1 MEPEKKFIVKVI
13 LLGDASVGKT
23 SLLNKYIKN
32 EFSLNYKTT
41 IGADFLTKQLQRE
54 NSLVNLQIWD
64 TAGSERFHSIGT
76 GFYRNCEACVLVF
89 DLTNADSFKNVEEWR
104 KIFLKNLNPPEEDK
118 FPFVLFAN
126 KNDMTSDIKVTEED
140 IKMYC
145 LGHNNMPYFFVSA
158 KDGEGVEEGFNKVCD
173 VAYKKSWKKK
183 MLYYLIL
190 NPFVCNKCLRKKVDA
205 LAKFMS
211 K

>member
-1 MEPEKKFIVKVI
+1 MEPEKKFIAKVI

-41 IGADFLTKQLQRE
+41 IGADFLTKTLQRE

-64 TAGSERFHSIGT
+64 TAGSEKFHSIGT
-76 GFYRNCEACVLVF
+76 GFYRNCEACILVF
-89 DLTNADSFKNVEEWR
+89 DLTNQDSFKNVEEWR
-104 KIFLKNLNPPEEDK
+104 KIFLKNYTPPDENK
-118 FPFVLFAN
+118 FPFALFCN

-145 LGHNNMPYFFVSA
+145 LGHNNMPYFS
-158 KDGEGVEEGFNKVCD
+158 
-173 VAYKKSWKKK
+173 
-183 MLYYLIL
+183 LLII
-190 NPFVCNKCLRKKVDA
+190 
-205 LAKFMS
+205 S

>member
-1 MEPEKKFIVKVI
+1 M
-13 LLGDASVGKT
+13 
-23 SLLNKYIKN
+23 
-32 EFSLNYKTT
+32 
-41 IGADFLTKQLQRE
+41 
-54 NSLVNLQIWD
+54 
-64 TAGSERFHSIGT
+64 
-76 GFYRNCEACVLVF
+76 
-89 DLTNADSFKNVEEWR
+89 EEWR

-173 VAYKKSWKKK
+173 VAYKKIMEKEDVILPDIKPIRVQQMPEKKSRC
-183 MLYYLIL
+183 
-190 NPFVCNKCLRKKVDA
+190 PC
-205 LAKFMS
+205 
-211 K
+211 

>member
-1 MEPEKKFIVKVI
+1 MDPEKKFIVKVI

-173 VAYKKSWKKK
+173 VAYKKIMEKEDVILPDIKHIRVQQMPEKKSGC
-183 MLYYLIL
+183 
-190 NPFVCNKCLRKKVDA
+190 PC
-205 LAKFMS
+205 
-211 K
+211 

>member
-1 MEPEKKFIVKVI
+1 MEPEKKFIAKVI

-41 IGADFLTKQLQRE
+41 IGADFLTKTLQRE

-64 TAGSERFHSIGT
+64 TAGSEKFHSIGT
-76 GFYRNCEACVLVF
+76 GFYRNCEACILVF
-89 DLTNADSFKNVEEWR
+89 DLTNQDSFKNVEEWR
-104 KIFLKNLNPPEEDK
+104 KIFLKNYTPPDENK
-118 FPFVLFAN
+118 FPFALFCN

-145 LGHNNMPYFFVSA
+145 LGHNNMPYFYVSA
-158 KDGEGVEEGFNKVCD
+158 KEGDGVDDGFNKVCD
-173 VAYKKSWKKK
+173 AVYKNMLEKEDVILPDIKPIRVQPMTEKKSGC
-183 MLYYLIL
+183 
-190 NPFVCNKCLRKKVDA
+190 PC
-205 LAKFMS
+205 
-211 K
+211 